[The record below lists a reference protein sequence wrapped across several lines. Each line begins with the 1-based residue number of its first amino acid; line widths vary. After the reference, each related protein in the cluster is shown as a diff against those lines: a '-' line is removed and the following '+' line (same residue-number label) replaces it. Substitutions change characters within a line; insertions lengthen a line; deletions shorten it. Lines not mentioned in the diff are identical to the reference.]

1 MIETGTR
8 TRQLPL
14 HTRAPQGDLTRSFT
28 RDVGMSKLASG
39 SFTFGS
45 NEVSGANGTFA
56 AFALND
62 VLLVEGT
69 NQNNGNFTVI
79 GLDSVNQA
87 YLTLDPPPA
96 AEGPVTS
103 TVRTS

>member
-8 TRQLPL
+8 TRQLPV
-14 HTRAPQGDLTRSFT
+14 HSRPPGGHQSASFT
-28 RDVGMSKLASG
+28 RDVGMSKNVTG

-45 NEVSGANGTFA
+45 GEISGANGSFA
-56 AFALND
+56 AFAVND

-69 NQNNGNFTVI
+69 NKNNGNFTVT
-79 GLDSVNQA
+79 GLDGTNHA

-96 AEGPVTS
+96 AEGPVTAS
-103 TVRTS
+103 VRTA